1 MPNPHTGSGRAIVE
15 KRVFQIPDTEEFPF
29 EGQRATAR
37 DFGFRRSVWVPM
49 IREEQVIGVLSVNG
63 RAPGLSDDQ
72 VHPDRH
78 GGGTDLER
86 RGWIKSLARPGGN
99 VTGLIAFLPEMG
111 SKRIEL
117 VKDLLPRAR
126 RIGVMT
132 DSSPN
137 MHSEFEQ
144 SISSFATHD
153 RYIAAW
159 PPARRERARPDRTG
173 ESDYAHLIHDLS
185 HATPSTRPNHQ
196 RANRPG

>member
-1 MPNPHTGSGRAIVE
+1 
-15 KRVFQIPDTEEFPF
+15 
-29 EGQRATAR
+29 
-37 DFGFRRSVWVPM
+37 
-49 IREEQVIGVLSVNG
+49 LSVNG

-78 GGGTDLER
+78 GGGTDLGR

-137 MHSEFEQ
+137 
-144 SISSFATHD
+144 
-153 RYIAAW
+153 IAQ
-159 PPARRERARPDRTG
+159 RVRA
-173 ESDYAHLIHDLS
+173 IDLLLCD
-185 HATPSTRPNHQ
+185 A
-196 RANRPG
+196 